1 MTGGVPDREPTG
13 TGVMHM
19 PSQAPATALPLS
31 AGIGLRA
38 PHIREVQQRLPAA
51 GWLEV
56 HAENYM
62 GNGVAARA
70 LAKVRGHYPLSLHG
84 VGLSLGA
91 AEGIDPMHLNRLVE
105 TCRRFEPQAVSEHL
119 SWSSGGGAYL
129 NDLLPLPY
137 DKETL
142 RIVAANI
149 QRTQDALKRSIMI
162 ENLSAYVKFS
172 CSTMSE
178 TDFLISLARQTGC
191 RLLLDIN
198 NVYVSA
204 HNLGFNA
211 ASYIDAI
218 PAELIGEIHLSGHVA
233 NMTREGTVLIDS
245 HSSCVAPEVWSLYA
259 AAISRI
265 GRRPTLIEWDSDLPP
280 LNTLLSEA
288 MWADL
293 IAGAMSFKP
302 PHEAR
307 AVHAVQLQPAEL
319 ALH

>member
-1 MTGGVPDREPTG
+1 
-13 TGVMHM
+13 M
-19 PSQAPATALPLS
+19 PSQAPATALPLA

-70 LAKVRGHYPLSLHG
+70 LVKLRRHYPLSLHG

-91 AEGIDPMHLNRLVE
+91 AQGIDAAHLERLVE

-119 SWSSGGGAYL
+119 SWSSAGGAYL

-137 DKETL
+137 DKQTL
-142 RIVAANI
+142 QIVAANI

-162 ENLSAYVKFS
+162 ENLSAYVNFN

-178 TDFLISLARQTGC
+178 TEFLTTLARQTGC

-204 HNLGFNA
+204 HNLGFDA
-211 ASYIDAI
+211 AAYVAAI
-218 PAELIGEIHLSGHVA
+218 PADLIGEIHLSGHVA
-233 NMTREGTVLIDS
+233 NMTQEGTVLIDS

-280 LNTLLSEA
+280 LNTLLGEA

-293 IAGAMSFKP
+293 IAGAMSFTP
-302 PHEAR
+302 PQEAHEPR
-307 AVHAVQLQPAEL
+307 DPQRSPWEL
-319 ALH
+319 VLN